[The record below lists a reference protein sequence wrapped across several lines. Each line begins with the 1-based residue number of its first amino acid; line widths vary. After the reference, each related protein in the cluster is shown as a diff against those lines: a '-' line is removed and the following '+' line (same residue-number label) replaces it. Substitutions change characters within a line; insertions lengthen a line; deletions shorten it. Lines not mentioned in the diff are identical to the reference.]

1 MDTQEEAGDAAKN
14 TATMEQASNAGRQ
27 KCSNDSIIEVQL
39 PGNNDRLSNQPT
51 DLLTTDWLMNGLMT
65 NRLANRYDTTISW
78 LNQPTQMYRPTPTD
92 GHEGL

>member
-1 MDTQEEAGDAAKN
+1 MNTQEEAGDAAKN

-51 DLLTTDWLMNGLMT
+51 DPLTTDRLMNGLMT
-65 NRLANRYDTTISW
+65 DRLTNRRRYDDY
-78 LNQPTQMYRPTPTD
+78 LVEPTSTDVPITPNRRT
-92 GHEGL
+92 

>member
-39 PGNNDRLSNQPT
+39 P
-51 DLLTTDWLMNGLMT
+51 
-65 NRLANRYDTTISW
+65 AV
-78 LNQPTQMYRPTPTD
+78 
-92 GHEGL
+92 